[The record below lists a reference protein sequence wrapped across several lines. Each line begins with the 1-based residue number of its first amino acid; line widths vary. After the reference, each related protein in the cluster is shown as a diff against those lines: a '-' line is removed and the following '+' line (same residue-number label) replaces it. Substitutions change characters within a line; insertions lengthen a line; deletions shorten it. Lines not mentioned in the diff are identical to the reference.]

1 MNVGS
6 RALSRR
12 RALLCGLS
20 LAALLA
26 GSAAFA
32 EPAPEKFAS
41 PSVKAAHS
49 TTRLLSAGAPGG
61 GVYHAG
67 LEIALEPQTI
77 TYWRS
82 PGEAGSP
89 PQFDFSASQ
98 NVASVETLYP
108 TPQHIKEADSVVAG
122 YDGTVVFPLR
132 VTARDISAPVTLA
145 LTLNYAECGKICL
158 PARATLSLALPPAG
172 ISPFESV
179 LANADAATPKK
190 LDDVG
195 ARKIFA
201 LEKAKSD
208 ASKGKVWTL
217 RYTGKGHASDVFV
230 EAPDPA
236 FVDSAKGATA
246 NAFTLTLGPP
256 CCGETASGALR
267 TTVTVV
273 TDAGAIEAP
282 LTLD

>member
-12 RALLCGLS
+12 RALLRGLS

-26 GSAAFA
+26 RSAAFA
-32 EPAPEKFAS
+32 EPAPEKYAS

-49 TTRLLSAGAPGG
+49 TTRLLSAGAPSG

-67 LEIALEPQTI
+67 LEIALDPLTI

-98 NVASVETLYP
+98 NVASIETLYP
-108 TPQHIKEADSVVAG
+108 TPRRIKEADSVVAG
-122 YDGTVVFPLR
+122 YDETVVFPLR
-132 VTARDISAPVTLA
+132 VTPRDTSAPVTLA
-145 LTLNYAECGKICL
+145 LKLNYAECGKICL
-158 PARATLSLALPPAG
+158 PAKATLSLSLPPAG
-172 ISPFESV
+172 ASPFASA
-179 LANADAATPKK
+179 LANAEAATPKK
-190 LDDVG
+190 LDDAE

-201 LEKAKSD
+201 LEKEKSD
-208 ASKGKVWTL
+208 AGKGKVWTL
-217 RYTGKGHASDVFV
+217 RYTGKGRASDVFV

-246 NAFTLTLGPP
+246 NAFTLTLAPP
-256 CCGETASGALR
+256 CCGETAPGALK

-273 TDAGAIEAP
+273 TDNGAIEAS